1 MNEVKDAGL
10 HPTGM
15 SGRIEMRTPDEVSA
29 MLALKSCGWG
39 TKRIAA
45 ELGCSRNTVKRWIA
59 EGGWREMAPVSRR
72 KSLDGLEDWIA
83 ERFRQHGGNADVV
96 RQELAAEKN
105 VVVSLRTVER
115 AVAHLRQA
123 LRAEARA
130 TVRFETRPGQQL
142 QIDFGERRVWIGDG
156 QEKVFFFVATLGH
169 SRRLHVRAFRAERQ
183 EHWFAGMESAFQ
195 AFGGVPEEVLLDNA
209 RALIQHH
216 DPVSRE
222 VVVNPK
228 LHAFARHWGFRVKA
242 CAPYRARTKGKDER
256 GVGYVKSNAIAGRR
270 FESFAAL
277 EAHLEAWTREVADA
291 RAHGTTGEPPR
302 LRFDRDEAH
311 RLRPAA
317 GISPFMTSRDLV
329 RKVTADC
336 SVEVDG
342 NAYSVPWRL
351 IGERVTVTVTGAE
364 LRVLHAGQE
373 VARHA
378 LRAGRHGRV
387 ADPAHFAGIGRRR
400 TPAILEGPPALLR
413 PLAEYDAVAGGP
425 W

>member
-1 MNEVKDAGL
+1 MIEALQKGL
-10 HPTGM
+10 SPTGM
-15 SGRIEMRTPDEVSA
+15 SGRVEMRTPDEVSA
-29 MLALKSCGWG
+29 MLALKACGWG

-59 EGGWREMAPVSRR
+59 EGGWRGLAPVSRR
-72 KSLDGLEDWIA
+72 KSLDGLEAWIA
-83 ERFRQHGGNADVV
+83 ERFRRHAGNADVV
-96 RQELAAEKN
+96 RQELVSEKGID
-105 VVVSLRTVER
+105 VSLRTVER
-115 AVAHLRQA
+115 AVAHLRQD

-142 QIDFGERRVWIGDG
+142 QIDFGERRVQIGDG
-156 QEKVFFFVATLGH
+156 QEKVFFFVATLGY
-169 SRRLHVRAFRAERQ
+169 SRRLHVRAFRGERQ
-183 EHWFAGMESAFQ
+183 EHWFAGMESTFQ

-256 GVGYVKSNAIAGRR
+256 GVGYVKKNAIAGRR
-270 FESFAAL
+270 FDSFAAL
-277 EAHLEAWTREVADA
+277 EAHLAAWTRDVADL
-291 RAHGTTGEPPR
+291 RAHGTTGEAPR
-302 LRFDRDEAH
+302 LRFERDEAH
-311 RLRPAA
+311 RLRPVA
-317 GISPFMTSRDLV
+317 GTPAFLASRDLV
-329 RKVTADC
+329 RKVTSDC

-351 IGERVTVTVTGAE
+351 IGERVTVTVTGPE
-364 LRVLHAGQE
+364 LRVLHAGQQ
-373 VARHA
+373 VARHE
-378 LRAGRHGRV
+378 LRVGRHGRV
-387 ADPAHFAGIGRRR
+387 ADPAHFADIGRRR
-400 TPAILEGPPALLR
+400 PPLAVEGPPALLR
-413 PLAEYDAVAGGP
+413 PLSEYDAVAGGA

>member
-1 MNEVKDAGL
+1 MTELRNGL
-10 HPTGM
+10 SPTVV

-29 MLALKSCGWG
+29 MLALKACGWG
-39 TKRIAA
+39 SKRIAA
-45 ELGCSRNTVKRWIA
+45 ELECSRNTVKRWLA
-59 EGGWREMAPVSRR
+59 EGGWCAAKTQRR
-72 KSLDGLEDWIA
+72 PRALDGHEAWLG
-83 ERFRQHGGNADVV
+83 ERFRRHAGNADVV
-96 RQELAAEKN
+96 RQKLAAELGIT
-105 VVVSLRTVER
+105 VSLRTVER
-115 AVAHLRQA
+115 AVAHLRQE

-142 QIDFGERRVWIGDG
+142 QIDFGERRVAIGDRM
-156 QEKVFFFVATLGH
+156 EKVFFFVATLGY
-169 SRRLHVRAFRAERQ
+169 SRRLHARAYRGERQ
-183 EHWFAGMESAFQ
+183 EHWFDGMESCFR

-228 LHAFARHWGFRVKA
+228 LHAFARHWGFKVKA

-256 GVGYVKSNAIAGRR
+256 GVGYVKKNAVAGRQ

-277 EAHLEAWTREVADA
+277 EAHLDAWTREVADV
-291 RAHGTTGEPPR
+291 RIHGTTGEAPR
-302 LRFDRDEAH
+302 QRFDRDEAH
-311 RLRPAA
+311 VLRPTA
-317 GISPFMTSRDLV
+317 GIPPFLASRELV
-329 RKVTADC
+329 RKVTSDC

-351 IGERVTVTVTGAE
+351 IGERVTVIVAGPD
-364 LRVLHAGQE
+364 LRVQHAGQD

-378 LRAGRHGRV
+378 VRSGRHGRV

-400 TPAILEGPPALLR
+400 ASSPMPDVPTLLR
-413 PLAEYDAVAGGP
+413 PLSEYDAVAGGS

>member
-1 MNEVKDAGL
+1 
-10 HPTGM
+10 
-15 SGRIEMRTPDEVSA
+15 
-29 MLALKSCGWG
+29 MLALKACGWG
-39 TKRIAA
+39 SKRIAA
-45 ELGCSRNTVKRWIA
+45 ELGCSRNTVKRWLS
-59 EGGWREMAPVSRR
+59 EGGWCAAKAQRR
-72 KSLDGLEDWIA
+72 RRALDGLEAWLG
-83 ERFRQHGGNADVV
+83 ERFRRHAGNADVV
-96 RQELAAEKN
+96 RQELAAELGIA
-105 VVVSLRTVER
+105 VSLRTVER
-115 AVAHLRQA
+115 AVAHLRQE

-142 QIDFGERRVWIGDG
+142 QIDFGERRVEIGERM
-156 QEKVFFFVATLGH
+156 EKVFFFVATLGY
-169 SRRLHVRAFRAERQ
+169 SRRLHARAYRGERQ
-183 EHWFAGMESAFQ
+183 EHWFDGMESCFR

-228 LHAFARHWGFRVKA
+228 LHAFARHWGFKVKA

-256 GVGYVKSNAIAGRR
+256 GVGYVKKNAVAGRQ

-277 EAHLEAWTREVADA
+277 EAHLDAWTRDVADT
-291 RAHGTTGEPPR
+291 RIHGTTGEAPR

-311 RLRPAA
+311 ALRTVS
-317 GISPFMTSRDLV
+317 GIPPFLASRELV
-329 RKVTADC
+329 RKVTSDC

-342 NAYSVPWRL
+342 NAYSVPWTL
-351 IGERVTVTVTGAE
+351 IGERVTVIVAGPD
-364 LRVLHAGQE
+364 LRVQHAGQD

-378 LRAGRHGRV
+378 VRSGRHGRV

-400 TPAILEGPPALLR
+400 AVRQMLEVPTLLR
-413 PLAEYDAVAGGP
+413 PLSEYDAVAGGP